1 MSQMKIV
8 LIAGWVLVALVVVGT
23 FSDRQINKA
32 REEKALLIKY
42 INISLTNQVISIR
55 GSQYLMVKY
64 LPHQKVKFKIETDK
78 KTGKAIKVIQ

>member
-23 FSDRQINKA
+23 FSDRQLNKA

-64 LPHQKVKFKIETDK
+64 LPNQKVKFKIETDK

>member
-1 MSQMKIV
+1 MKIV

-23 FSDRQINKA
+23 FSDRQLNKA

-64 LPHQKVKFKIETDK
+64 LPNQKVKFKIETDK